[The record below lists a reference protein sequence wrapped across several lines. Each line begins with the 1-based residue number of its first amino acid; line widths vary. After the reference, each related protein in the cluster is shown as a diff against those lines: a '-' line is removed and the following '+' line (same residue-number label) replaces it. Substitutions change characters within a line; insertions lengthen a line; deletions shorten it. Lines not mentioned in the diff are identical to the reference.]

1 MFLFSTWLAQHPK
14 NVSWNTQSFWHWGK
28 HASSCSWLE
37 KEMWTCSQAVSNY
50 RARTYSSV
58 FLSFFHLYIERP
70 RFAIF
75 THQIMAHG
83 LVFWSSAQQTLPAIW
98 HSPRFEG
105 SRMRKHVLPPL
116 QNLLP
121 LGGIIRVTLIILGL
135 YWHNQTLTR
144 AMVEEYLRGCV
155 GADKGPGLS
164 TMGRGVRDRKG
175 DMWNWSDLQCR
186 QGRESRKHSSSMYE
200 RWIINQKLRGKTS

>member
-1 MFLFSTWLAQHPK
+1 MISAESISYKHLKVSMFLFSTWLAQHPK

-58 FLSFFHLYIERP
+58 FLSFFHLHIERP

-83 LVFWSSAQQTLPAIW
+83 LVFWSSANTSCNLTQPQVWRLKDEKTCPS
-98 HSPRFEG
+98 SPPEPSSTG
-105 SRMRKHVLPPL
+105 GNYTSYI
-116 QNLLP
+116 NYI
-121 LGGIIRVTLIILGL
+121 GII
-135 YWHNQTLTR
+135 LT
-144 AMVEEYLRGCV
+144 
-155 GADKGPGLS
+155 
-164 TMGRGVRDRKG
+164 
-175 DMWNWSDLQCR
+175 
-186 QGRESRKHSSSMYE
+186 
-200 RWIINQKLRGKTS
+200 